1 MSPMLQV
8 NYPSILALGGET
20 WPIGRYVSEDKTWS
34 ACNPSIGYS
43 PKLGYALTIRS
54 SNYLIDTENGDLTV
68 QSGHRE
74 IKSRVWFCELDDSLK
89 GRKMREVKF
98 YDGDLPIERGIEDAK
113 LLWRDGS
120 WHFTGVM
127 KEKGH
132 TPLFRMALYRFDHKT
147 NIAYLVK
154 KYEGP
159 DVTKPEK
166 NWMMPYE
173 PNPNFDFI
181 YGPTSIVKGDL
192 IISKMNTNEDVGVI
206 RGNTNL
212 WKMPDDTYI
221 ALVHSLYIKMT
232 KMMTHMKTERTYT
245 HQFAQYSAEGDI
257 IALSGEFVF
266 QKMQVEFAAGIV
278 EKNGK
283 FIISYGV
290 QDESS
295 HFASIPV
302 EKVLEILK
310 PVKND

>member
-1 MSPMLQV
+1 MPATLQLT
-8 NYPSILALGGET
+8 YPSILALGGQT
-20 WPIGRYVSEDKTWS
+20 WPIGRYVSEDKNWT

-54 SNYLIDTENGDLTV
+54 SNYLIDLENGDLKV
-68 QSGHRE
+68 QGGGKE
-74 IKSRVWFCELDDSLK
+74 IKSRVWFCELTNDLK
-89 GRKMREVKF
+89 GKNMREIKF
-98 YDGDLPIERGIEDAK
+98 YDGDLPIDRGIEDAK
-113 LLWRDGS
+113 LFWRDNS

-127 KEKGH
+127 KEPGH
-132 TPLFRMALYRFDHKT
+132 TPIFRMAMYRYDHKT
-147 NIAYLVK
+147 SIAYLIK

-166 NWMMPYE
+166 NWMLPYN

-181 YGPTSIVKGDL
+181 YGPTAVVKDNL
-192 IISKMNTNEDVGVI
+192 VISKMNTNESIGTI

-212 WKMPDDTYI
+212 WEMPNGTYI
-221 ALVHSLYIKMT
+221 ALVHSLYLKIT
-232 KMMTHMKTERTYT
+232 KMVTHMKTDRTYT
-245 HQFAQYSAEGDI
+245 HQFVRYSAEGDI
-257 IALSGEFVF
+257 IEISEEFVF
-266 QKMQVEFAAGIV
+266 QKMQVEFAAGLV
-278 EKNGK
+278 EKDGN

-302 EKVLEILK
+302 ENVLEILK